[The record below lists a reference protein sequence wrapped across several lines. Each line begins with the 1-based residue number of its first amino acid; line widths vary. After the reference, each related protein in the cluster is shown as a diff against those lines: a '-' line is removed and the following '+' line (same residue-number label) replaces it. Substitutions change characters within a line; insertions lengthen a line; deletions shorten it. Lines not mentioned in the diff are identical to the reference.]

1 MTICKN
7 MCVIVLDPGRGEK
20 LDVGVQ
26 VRQGD
31 FRE

>member
-7 MCVIVLDPGRGEK
+7 MSVVMLDPDRGEN

-26 VRQGD
+26 VRLGD